1 VRPCNLAGRYQHFL
15 GACIFRLQDTWETS
29 SILKIQ
35 AYRSCNS
42 AVPIYITTQRNNPQY
57 VALNLNSVETP
68 NLTTLLYLHAL
79 RLSQLRRIF
88 NPKVQA
94 LIQ

>member
-1 VRPCNLAGRYQHFL
+1 MRNLFYLEDTGISFL
-15 GACIFRLQDTWETS
+15 QLGSANLQ
-29 SILKIQ
+29 
-35 AYRSCNS
+35 
-42 AVPIYITTQRNNPQY
+42 TTQRNNPQY

-79 RLSQLRRIF
+79 TSSQLRRIF
-88 NPKVQA
+88 SPKAQA